1 MLLELLYKK
10 TEGHLEFQHMSNFM
24 APTIISDLTAK
35 TIEQFKQIQQLKE
48 QLVIKDKEIEELMIQ
63 VDQERNKAL
72 SVLEKFKTE

>member
-1 MLLELLYKK
+1 
-10 TEGHLEFQHMSNFM
+10 MSNFM